1 MRGCDTCIH
10 YDPRPG
16 VTRFC
21 LACPRM
27 EARRQDCDAWIAA
40 VPEAMSM
47 RVLPRIRE
55 KKGGRDDGGDQLHS

>member
-16 VTRFC
+16 VKRFC

-47 RVLPRIRE
+47 RTLPRIRE
-55 KKGGRDDGGDQLHS
+55 SQNRGMEHAEPHP